1 MSKIQLEIGVLNIA
15 MHNHDK
21 GELSYENL
29 FKELL
34 DNNKLEAQLDETHV
48 ACIGELTTNKKYGK
62 QRYFLGQIYKYA
74 KIDPERECLN
84 TQTGQ
89 VATPEEK
96 RSLVVPKHLRPHFI
110 KIPFVFIPKGH
121 RLYIQ
126 TKHKQVRFGI
136 TKAKKVLEL
145 LVKEKEIFNKFGD
158 IEVTIQPDCDEVEKL
173 INRKDIDKLILNII
187 RPNPDDVK
195 SIEKQVLDRM
205 KKLNIKKQ
213 KTEYTSTKDQTLVLD
228 EEMKDKAKI
237 AASNGYVI
245 AEGIDENNEKWKTS
259 TEEINMRIKTS
270 YEADRTEE
278 NRGKDPAEECLIETA
293 FDNHGEI
300 TK

>member
-1 MSKIQLEIGVLNIA
+1 
-15 MHNHDK
+15 
-21 GELSYENL
+21 
-29 FKELL
+29 
-34 DNNKLEAQLDETHV
+34 
-48 ACIGELTTNKKYGK
+48 
-62 QRYFLGQIYKYA
+62 
-74 KIDPERECLN
+74 
-84 TQTGQ
+84 
-89 VATPEEK
+89 
-96 RSLVVPKHLRPHFI
+96 
-110 KIPFVFIPKGH
+110 
-121 RLYIQ
+121 
-126 TKHKQVRFGI
+126 
-136 TKAKKVLEL
+136 
-145 LVKEKEIFNKFGD
+145 
-158 IEVTIQPDCDEVEKL
+158 
-173 INRKDIDKLILNII
+173 
-187 RPNPDDVK
+187 DDVK